1 MADLGPDV
9 YTNECVKVHSNTLDG
24 KVHGKDA
31 NANLDETH
39 IHDDDDDACAGKVD
53 EGLKERKKINDDT
66 GSVDEV

>member
-1 MADLGPDV
+1 M
-9 YTNECVKVHSNTLDG
+9 KSSQSN
-24 KVHGKDA
+24 HGKDA

-66 GSVDEV
+66 GSVDEVWRFYRKKSDGQ